1 MRATWIV
8 LVCLAL
14 APSVVFT
21 VLDWTGGTECLR
33 YIATTAWRPG
43 DPSVGHLALM
53 AISLVAWIGSKVLLP
68 TFLLASVPF
77 ALGDLRSVLRSR
89 GEPDATPAT
98 QDSDAPTKRRT

>member
-1 MRATWIV
+1 MRATWIA

-14 APSVVFT
+14 APSLTFT

-33 YIATTAWRPG
+33 YIATTVWRPG

-53 AISLVAWIGSKVLLP
+53 ALSLASWIGSKVLLP

-89 GEPDATPAT
+89 RGPDAHAAAE
-98 QDSDAPTKRRT
+98 DA